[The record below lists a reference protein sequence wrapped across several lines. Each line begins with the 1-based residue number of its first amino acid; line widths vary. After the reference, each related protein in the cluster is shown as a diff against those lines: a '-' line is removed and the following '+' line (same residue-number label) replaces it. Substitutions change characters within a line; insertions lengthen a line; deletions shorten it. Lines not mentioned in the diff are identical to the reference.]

1 MKNILLSISII
12 FTTTCLYSQNPKQKI
27 FNASD
32 IYFYGYDFSHF
43 KLAEAKRLND
53 GAKVAG
59 YIASWVGYM
68 DAKLPH
74 TSLTGKMG
82 VNIIPRYEATI
93 NANRTVVAENVVSIH
108 EHFINQ
114 VTIETAIKEYELHE
128 KSGIGMVVI
137 IECFYK
143 ATETAS
149 VYYVFFDIA
158 TREILDNYRFT
169 THKPGGFGLTSFW
182 GENLESNFKKY
193 IRTYY
198 LSKKKANK

>member
-1 MKNILLSISII
+1 MKNIFLSISII
-12 FTTTCLYSQNPKQKI
+12 IISTSLYSQNPKQKI
-27 FNASD
+27 FRAGE

-53 GAKVAG
+53 GAQVAG
-59 YIASWVGYM
+59 FIFPWVGFM
-68 DAKLPH
+68 DANLPH
-74 TSLTGKMG
+74 TSLAGKMG
-82 VNIIPRYEATI
+82 VNIIPRYEATT
-93 NANRTVVAENVVSIH
+93 NANRTVVAENVVCIQ

-114 VTIETAIKEYELHE
+114 DTIVKAIGGYELQE
-128 KSGIGMVVI
+128 ESGIGMVAI

-158 TREILDNYRFT
+158 NREILDSYRFT

-198 LSKKKANK
+198 LPMKKAN